1 MTTPLHFLHLEDDEL
16 DAELVQRM
24 LKAGNLNCV
33 ITYAKTHREFE
44 AALKKDKFDLI
55 MSDYS
60 LPAYDGRTALELA
73 RQQYPETPFIFLSG
87 TIGEERAVDSLK
99 LGATD
104 YVLKDRLARLVPAIR
119 RALVEADVQ
128 QKRRQAEQRIHD
140 QAALLDK
147 ARDAICLNDMEQC
160 ILYWN
165 KSAERLYGWT
175 AQEALGRN
183 ANELL
188 FQGDLS
194 APCEAL
200 RNLISKGEWQGE
212 LHQVT
217 KDGKRIVVES
227 RWTLLRD
234 PSNEPRSILI
244 INTDIT
250 EKKQIEAQF
259 LRTQRLESIGALAG
273 GIAHDLNNAL
283 TPVLMA
289 AKLIRG
295 EIATEDGRK
304 LLDTMYSSARRG
316 VEMVNQILSFAR
328 GVGGEH
334 SVLQVAHLIHE
345 MIKLAK
351 DTFPRS
357 IQIQSH
363 VPRDL
368 SPVLGNATQLHQVLM
383 NLCVNARDAM
393 PEGGRL
399 SIEAANVNLDDAAA
413 RARQQSP
420 GPYVL
425 ITISDCGHGM
435 PAEVLNKIFEP
446 FFSTKP
452 PGKGTGL
459 GLSTV
464 MGIVKTHDGFV
475 VVSSEVD
482 KGSTFRVYLPALH
495 DVEAS
500 VGHHNPPEPP
510 RGRGELILLVDDEIS
525 ILEVTKAA
533 LEAFNY
539 RILLARDGTEAVAM
553 YLRHRSEIHAVV
565 TDMMMPKMNGP
576 AAIRALRTID
586 PSVKIIGVSGLGPE
600 APLTLA
606 GKSHVEA
613 FLKKPFTTEELLTA
627 LHALLTR

>member
-24 LKAGNLNCV
+24 LKAGNLDCV
-33 ITYAKTHREFE
+33 VTCARNHHEFE
-44 AALKKDKFDLI
+44 SALKKEKFDLI

-60 LPAYDGRTALELA
+60 IPAFNGCSALELA
-73 RQQYPETPFIFLSG
+73 RQQHPETPFIFLSG
-87 TIGEERAVDSLK
+87 TIGEERAVESLK
-99 LGATD
+99 QGATD

-119 RALVEADVQ
+119 RALVEADALRE
-128 QKRRQAEQRIHD
+128 RRRAEERIHY

-147 ARDAICLNDMEQC
+147 ARDAICLNDMDQC

-194 APCEAL
+194 APCAAL
-200 RNLISKGEWQGE
+200 RSLISKGEWLGE
-212 LHQVT
+212 LQQVT
-217 KDGKRIVVES
+217 KDGKSIVVES

-234 PSNEPRSILI
+234 QRGEPRSMLI
-244 INTDIT
+244 INTDVT

-289 AKLIRG
+289 AKLLRG

-304 LLDTMYSSARRG
+304 LIDTMHSSARRG

-334 SVLQVAHLIHE
+334 TVLQVAHLIHE
-345 MIKLAK
+345 MIKLAR

-368 SPVLGNATQLHQVLM
+368 SPVKGNATQLHQVLL

-393 PEGGRL
+393 PDGGRL
-399 SIEAANVNLDDAAA
+399 SIEAANVSLDEAAA

-425 ITISDCGHGM
+425 ITISDSGHGM

-446 FFSTKP
+446 FFTTKP
-452 PGKGTGL
+452 LGKGTGL

-482 KGSTFRVYLPALH
+482 KGSTFRIFIPALH
-495 DVEAS
+495 GAEAPP
-500 VGHHNPPEPP
+500 GHAPPEPP
-510 RGRGELILLVDDEIS
+510 QGRGELILLVDDEIS

-539 RILLARDGTEAVAM
+539 RVLLARDGTEAVTL
-553 YLRHRSEIHAVV
+553 YLRHKSEIHAVV
-565 TDMMMPKMNGP
+565 TDMMMPRMNGP
-576 AAIRALRTID
+576 AAIHALKTID
-586 PSVKIIGVSGLGPE
+586 PFVKIIGVSGLGPE
-600 APLTLA
+600 SPLALA

-613 FLKKPFTTEELLTA
+613 FLKKPFTTEELLNA